1 MGPSLLAVLAAVPL
15 LDASRA
21 ACVGGTVPEVVAGDG
36 GSLDVGD
43 ERYLAFF
50 ARKKQY
56 RVAYDR
62 IRLLEYGQSVN
73 RRLLMGAVI
82 SPMFLLAKSR
92 KHFLSIGFQD
102 ENGRDQAL
110 VFQVD
115 KQDIRA
121 LLLSLE
127 VRTGRKVEYQDEEA
141 RKAGRGGSG

>member
-1 MGPSLLAVLAAVPL
+1 MGVPILAVLAAVPL
-15 LDASRA
+15 LAASRA
-21 ACVGGTVPEVVAGDG
+21 QCVGGTVPEVTPGDG
-36 GSLDVGD
+36 GAIDVSD
-43 ERYLAFF
+43 ERYFAFF
-50 ARKKQY
+50 ARRKQY

-62 IRLLEYGQSVN
+62 IRLLEYGQTVN

-102 ENGRDQAL
+102 ETGRDQAL
-110 VFQVD
+110 VFRVE

-127 VRTGRKVEYQDEEA
+127 VRTGRKVEFQDEEA
-141 RKAGRGGSG
+141 RKSGRGGP